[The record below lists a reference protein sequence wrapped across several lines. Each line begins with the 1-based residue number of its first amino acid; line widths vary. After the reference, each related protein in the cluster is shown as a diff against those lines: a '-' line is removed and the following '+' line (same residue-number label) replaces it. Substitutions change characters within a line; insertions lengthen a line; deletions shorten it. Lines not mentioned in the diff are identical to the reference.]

1 MTTNTNTEEF
11 NTAYA
16 AKGSRVLALLNEIR
30 ELVTELPAD
39 GSCGATDYDY
49 ETLSN
54 VHAYLCNARFRLHL
68 RLAVKA

>member
-1 MTTNTNTEEF
+1 MTTDTNTEEF

-16 AKGSRVLALLNEIR
+16 SKGSRVLALLEEIR

-39 GSCGATDYDY
+39 GSCGATSFDY
-49 ETLSN
+49 EVLSN
-54 VHAYLCNARFRLHL
+54 VHADLCNARFRLRL